1 MMRRTAC
8 VCLIAFVIAAASPV
22 AAARPPTRA
31 IFDEG
36 LYWAGSVE
44 EVAKVLDRV
53 ESAGFN
59 TYIPCVWHGQG
70 AMWPSRVAPV
80 WDANPAVAN
89 SDRLRA
95 FVELAKAR
103 QIDVLPCFTLMLR
116 QREFLRQFASDSR
129 PEGAFDVHNADFR
142 RFVADMVLEVVD
154 RYDVAG
160 VNLDYVRAGQVCY
173 DDECRQDYADK
184 QGRNLLADLAVHSID
199 RTAMDSIVAWQRA
212 AVQELVASISQRV
225 RARKPDLVI
234 TVDAAP
240 WADSVVIEGQDSLAW
255 LSAGLVDVVFSMNYE
270 QSIGWSKLASLQ
282 SKLPN
287 RAGFAVMVANYLGDP
302 PQHLESRT
310 GPDLVQ
316 VVGEAAD
323 FNPLG
328 SYGVYL
334 YSMLSDEQVS
344 ALSVSAGRPR

>member
-1 MMRRTAC
+1 MMRTTICA
-8 VCLIAFVIAAASPV
+8 CLIALAIGAACP
-22 AAARPPTRA
+22 AAGRPPTRA

-36 LYWAGSVE
+36 LYWAGSAD
-44 EVAKVLDRV
+44 EVARVLDRV
-53 ESAGFN
+53 ERAGFN

-70 AMWPSRVAPV
+70 AMWPSRVAPA
-80 WDANPAVAN
+80 WDANPGVAY
-89 SDRLRA
+89 SDRLRT
-95 FVELAKAR
+95 FVELARAR
-103 QIDVLPCFTLMLR
+103 RIDVLPCFTLMLR
-116 QREFLRQFASDSR
+116 QREFLRPFASDSR

-142 RFVADMVLEVVD
+142 RFAADMVLDVVD

-173 DDECRQDYADK
+173 DDECRQDYRDR
-184 QGRNLLADLAVHSID
+184 QGRNLLADLAVHSVD

-225 RARKPDLVI
+225 RAHKPDLLV

-255 LSAGLVDVVFSMNYE
+255 LSTGLVDIVFSMNYE
-270 QSIGWSKLASLQ
+270 PSIEWSKLAGLQ

-310 GPDLVQ
+310 GADLVR

-323 FNPLG
+323 FNPTG

-334 YSMLSDEQVS
+334 YSMLSDEQVA
-344 ALSVSAGRPR
+344 ALGQRAGRAK